1 MTSSSRPSTVRP
13 ADSGNEVGQEL
24 DRQVFPIECEVA
36 VGRQDGQATRL
47 GDRAN
52 EQIGGCALHAFA
64 AAGVEIVGHA
74 NFSSPPE
81 TQDYDAT
88 CYAATEM
95 VEQARDVV
103 GRFGRARAVLRGRC
117 VCLSN
122 MLSVERTVLRL
133 KHGT

>member
-1 MTSSSRPSTVRP
+1 MSQTLAAHPPSAT
-13 ADSGNEVGQEL
+13 L
-24 DRQVFPIECEVA
+24 DEDA
-36 VGRQDGQATRL
+36 WSDL
-47 GDRAN
+47 LDY
-52 EQIGGCALHAFA
+52 L
-64 AAGVEIVGHA
+64 VGHA

-81 TQDYDAT
+81 AQDYDAT